1 MNKKQSNKPSGTKK
15 TKSNKS
21 KLGAQTEQNK
31 KMIRNPKE
39 PEGKK
44 TKEKHKCKQFLK
56 KRKKKEIRNAKE
68 ENKKKRN
75 AVSWTPHLARPRA
88 LACKSSIA
96 SICLDMELRGYRYR
110 PTSLNFH
117 RFNFFIHVLELI
129 HCLVLSGN

>member
-1 MNKKQSNKPSGTKK
+1 MNKKQSDKPSGTKK

-31 KMIRNPKE
+31 KRSETQRNPRERKQKKNTNANNFKKKE
-39 PEGKK
+39 
-44 TKEKHKCKQFLK
+44 
-56 KRKKKEIRNAKE
+56 KKEIRNAKE